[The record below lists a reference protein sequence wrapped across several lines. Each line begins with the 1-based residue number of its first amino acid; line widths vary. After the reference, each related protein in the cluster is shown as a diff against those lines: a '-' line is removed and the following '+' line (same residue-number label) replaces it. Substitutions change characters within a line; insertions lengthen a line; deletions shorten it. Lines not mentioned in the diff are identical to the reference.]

1 MQRADRPDA
10 VVRPPWH
17 VDVVHRA
24 VPMNEP
30 GQGSDAVVAPV
41 LPDGSSPWPIS
52 VDLGRLLGRLVLG
65 EDRRSVL
72 EFGAGRSSLVVA
84 TALAARGG
92 GRLTSLEQ
100 DVAWCAELWEQ
111 VAAVG
116 SGVDAELTPV
126 RPRLSWSPIGLHHRF
141 DVDDLLARRG
151 PFDLV
156 VVDAPQYW
164 YGRGGALPTVRPHLT
179 DGALVVLDDAGR
191 KGERW
196 ALYRWLRTYRDLE
209 LVAYDSSFGGRG
221 VALLRWN
228 GHADHAT
235 RPTVLGVVSSVTD
248 RVYSVLRRALV
259 RVGVLPR
266 PE

>member
-1 MQRADRPDA
+1 
-10 VVRPPWH
+10 
-17 VDVVHRA
+17 
-24 VPMNEP
+24 MNDP

-52 VDLGRLLGRLVLG
+52 VELARLLGRLVLA

-84 TALAARGG
+84 TALAARDG

-100 DVAWCAELWEQ
+100 DVTWCAELWDR
-111 VAAVG
+111 VVAVG

-126 RPRLSWSPIGLHHRF
+126 TPRLGWSPIGLHHRYE
-141 DVDDLLARRG
+141 VDDLLARRG

-164 YGRGGALPTVRPHLT
+164 YGRGGALPTVRPHLA
-179 DGALVVLDDAGR
+179 DGALVVLDDAAR

-196 ALYRWLRTYRDLE
+196 ALYRWLRTYPGLE
-209 LVAYDSSFGGRG
+209 LLAYDASFGGRG

-228 GHADHAT
+228 GSVDAAP
-235 RPTVLGVVSSVTD
+235 RVSLLGVVSSVTD
-248 RVYSVLRRALV
+248 RLYSVLRRTLV
-259 RVGVLPR
+259 RVGVLRQPD
-266 PE
+266 